1 MQRHSIFS
9 RFWPYREGVG
19 KLSRQAFFPES
30 YPQHPQTPRLFWCSP
45 QHIDATGPWLVWSE
59 APSPELAASLARSG
73 VLSPI
78 LVDASQEPVLLVDG
92 LGRLRA
98 AHDTAPVLCLD
109 IGPLSPQKRLEHHLA
124 ANFHKPR
131 TEARLV
137 TAARRA
143 SSLGVA
149 WDDALALLA
158 VHPHSKTARLLT
170 AWLSLPASWD
180 QWIVRGHACLAVA
193 PILAKLPPDDLAAL
207 TPVVAAY
214 AWSQT
219 SLAQLVSWLQETA
232 QRTEQTLRD
241 LVSCLEIETAG
252 QLSPKD
258 AMARILEA
266 ARRLR
271 YPELCRLE
279 EAWHA
284 AAKGIGLPRPWR
296 MERTDQFETG
306 HVELR
311 LRVTRPEDV
320 AAAAKALERCAH
332 HPGWA
337 ALVEIGA

>member
-1 MQRHSIFS
+1 M
-9 RFWPYREGVG
+9 
-19 KLSRQAFFPES
+19 SRQAFFPES
-30 YPQHPQTPRLFWCSP
+30 YPQHPKTPRLFWASP
-45 QHIDATGPWLVWSE
+45 QSIDATGPWLVWSE

-98 AHDTAPVLCLD
+98 GHDQVLCLD
-109 IGPLSPQKRLEHHLA
+109 VGPLSPQGRLECHLA

-137 TAARRA
+137 TAARSA
-143 SSLGVA
+143 STLGMA
-149 WDDALALLA
+149 WDDTLALLA
-158 VHPHSKTARLLT
+158 VHPHSKTARLLA
-170 AWLSLPASWD
+170 AWLALPASWD
-180 QWIVRGHACLAVA
+180 QWIVRGHACLTVA
-193 PILAKLPPDDLAAL
+193 PILAKLPPDDLTAL

-214 AWSQT
+214 AWSQA

-232 QRTEQTLRD
+232 QRTEQPLRD
-241 LVSCLEIETAG
+241 LVSCLGIEAAG

-284 AAKGIGLPRPWR
+284 AAKSIGLPRPWR

-320 AAAAKALERCAH
+320 AAAAKALERCAR

-337 ALVEIGA
+337 ALMEIGA

>member
-1 MQRHSIFS
+1 M
-9 RFWPYREGVG
+9 
-19 KLSRQAFFPES
+19 SRQAFFPES
-30 YPQHPQTPRLFWCSP
+30 YPQHPQTPRLFWCSA

-59 APSPELAASLARSG
+59 APSPERTASLTRSG
-73 VLSPI
+73 ILSPI
-78 LVDASQEPVLLVDG
+78 LVDASQEPALLVDG
-92 LGRLRA
+92 LARLRVA
-98 AHDTAPVLCLD
+98 QDQILCLD
-109 IGPLSPQKRLEHHLA
+109 VGPLSPQRRLERHLA
-124 ANFHKPR
+124 ANSHKPR

-137 TAARRA
+137 TAARTARA
-143 SSLGVA
+143 LEMA
-149 WDDALALLA
+149 WDEVLSLLA
-158 VHPHSKTARLLT
+158 VHPHSKTARLLA

-180 QWIVRGHACLAVA
+180 QWIVRGHACLTVA
-193 PILAKLPPDDLAAL
+193 PILAKLPPDDLTAL

-214 AWSQT
+214 AWSQA

-232 QRTEQTLRD
+232 QRTEQPLRD
-241 LVSCLEIETAG
+241 LVSCLGIEAAG

-284 AAKGIGLPRPWR
+284 AAKSIGLPRPWR

-320 AAAAKALERCAH
+320 AAAAKALERCAR

-337 ALVEIGA
+337 ALMEIGA